1 MAPHGFALDPGG
13 DAHMSF
19 RAATIWSLI
28 YVAAALAFGTVLGV
42 FAGWSLG
49 TQFLAGY
56 VVEKSLSVDNLFV
69 LVVIMS
75 TFAVPAGSQARA
87 LTIGIALALVLRAM
101 FIALGAALLA
111 AFSVMFLVFGIGLI
125 ATGLQLFRHRDRERK
140 VGDNAL
146 VAFARRRLP
155 LSDRYDGNRILT
167 RAGGRRMMTP
177 LFLVLIAIGTSDV
190 LFALDSIPA
199 VYGVTQHPYIVLA
212 ANVFALLG
220 LRPLYFLVSGLLD
233 RLVHLSAGL
242 AAILTFVGV
251 KLVFHFAHLQHESI
265 PEISTGASLAVIV
278 TVLTLTTIASLARG
292 RQRYTLGPMAP
303 QGFALDPGG
312 DAHKEPD
319 PDAGKPA
326 TVGTRRRPGGAGG
339 SDDRDPR
346 WTARSRAG
354 AAHSRIDARTLDVRA
369 GRGDGVPR
377 DRRRHRPDRAGR
389 AGRDPRRRRRGPG

>member
-1 MAPHGFALDPGG
+1 
-13 DAHMSF
+13 MSF
-19 RAATIWSLI
+19 RAATVWSLI
-28 YVAAALAFGTVLGV
+28 YVAAALAFGAALGV

-69 LVVIMS
+69 FVVIMS

-87 LTIGIALALVLRAM
+87 LTIGIALALLLRAV
-101 FIALGAALLA
+101 FIALGAALLE
-111 AFSVMFLVFGIGLI
+111 AFSVMFLVFGIALI
-125 ATGLQLFRHRDRERK
+125 ATALQLFRHRDRERK

-220 LRPLYFLVSGLLD
+220 LRPPYFLVSGLLD
-233 RLVHLSAGL
+233 RLVYLSTGL
-242 AAILTFVGV
+242 AAILTFIGV

-278 TVLTLTTIASLARG
+278 TVLVLALTTIASLARA

-303 QGFALDPGG
+303 HGFALDPGG

-319 PDAGKPA
+319 PDAGKPE
-326 TVGTRRRPGGAGG
+326 TVGTRRRAGG
-339 SDDRDPR
+339 GGGRDGRDPR
-346 WTARSRAG
+346 WTARSRARV
-354 AAHSRIDARTLDVRA
+354 AHRRIDTGTLDVRA

-377 DRRRHRPDRAGR
+377 GRRWHRPDRAGR
-389 AGRDPRRRRRGPG
+389 AGGDPRRRRRWPG